1 MQGILPNLAGQNHD
15 GGSAVMIYGFHF
27 IVFRIGFHDFRVFFP
42 SHKSQ
47 LPNIP
52 LCHLPS
58 GIAGQTF

>member
-1 MQGILPNLAGQNHD
+1 MQGILPNLTEQNHD

-27 IVFRIGFHDFRVFFP
+27 IVFRIGFHDFRVFSP

-58 GIAGQTF
+58 DADWQTF